1 MTQFNITE
9 RNILG
14 LTVVSISVLV
24 YVFYSQLFEG
34 LEPCKLCIWQRVPH
48 AIVVMI
54 GLLILFSK
62 KYQIFGC
69 YVATILMLI
78 GFLTGSYHF
87 GIELK
92 LWSGPENC
100 SSLQNIDTLSPEE
113 FLQKILETPI
123 TTCDQIVWSLIGI
136 SMAGWNGI
144 ISFLLMILWG
154 YNTLRLKRINKT

>member
-1 MTQFNITE
+1 MQIMHM
-9 RNILG
+9 
-14 LTVVSISVLV
+14 
-24 YVFYSQLFEG
+24 
-34 LEPCKLCIWQRVPH
+34 QRVPH

-54 GLLILFSK
+54 GLLILFFK

-78 GFLTGSYHF
+78 GFLIGSYHF

-123 TTCDQIVWSLIGI
+123 TTCDQIVWSLIVHQWLGG
-136 SMAGWNGI
+136 MNNF
-144 ISFLLMILWG
+144 FLLMILWVTMHYG
-154 YNTLRLKRINKT
+154 